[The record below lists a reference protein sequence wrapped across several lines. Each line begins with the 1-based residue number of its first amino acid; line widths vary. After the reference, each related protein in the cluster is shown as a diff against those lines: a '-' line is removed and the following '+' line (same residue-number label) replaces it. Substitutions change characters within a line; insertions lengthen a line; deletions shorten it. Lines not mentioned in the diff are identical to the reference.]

1 MENRKHPR
9 MKNRLP
15 EIGPQQRRGIPAGI
29 CAICS
34 SGSMVLETALA
45 HAARNKSD
53 LIIESTCNQVDQ
65 YGGYAG
71 MTPMDFAS
79 YIRDLARKT
88 GFPEDLLLIGGDH
101 LGPYPWRREAADTAM
116 DKARKLVTDCVSAG
130 YGKIHLDCGMPLGD
144 DGVDTDAV
152 APELSAQRSA
162 ALCKAAETARSDAQ
176 RRQGLPLYVIG
187 AEATTPGGSLTNPR
201 DVPVT
206 EPEEI
211 SRFLDI
217 CKTLFR
223 KEGLDDA
230 WQRVVAV
237 VVQPGI
243 DFGPD
248 AFVAYNP
255 DRNRALSA
263 FHDRLAGRMT
273 YEVHATDFQSGQS
286 LSKMVEDH
294 FALLKTGPVLTFA
307 FREAVFALARIED
320 ELLQGKKSA
329 DPSDIIRVIDREMT
343 ASPEHWRSHV
353 PGDSED
359 VRVLRIYGLTDRVRY
374 YWNYPAITKAFG
386 LLMHNLDRP
395 IPIGLVSQYFPQ
407 AFRAVIDEKLPAEPL
422 FLIRHSIVE
431 ALHPYITAC
440 SDKR

>member
-1 MENRKHPR
+1 MEQQKYPT

-29 CAICS
+29 CSICS
-34 SGSMVLETALA
+34 SGSMVLETGLA
-45 HAARNKSD
+45 HAARNNSD
-53 LIIESTCNQVDQ
+53 LIIESTCNQVNQ

-71 MTPMDFAS
+71 MTPRDFAS
-79 YIRDLARKT
+79 YIRGLARKN
-88 GFPEDLLLIGGDH
+88 GFPEERLLIGGDH
-101 LGPYPWRREAADTAM
+101 LGPYPWRRETANTAM

-130 YGKIHLDCGMPLGD
+130 YGKIHLDCGMPIGD

-152 APELSAQRSA
+152 APELSAKRTA
-162 ALCKAAETARSDAQ
+162 ALCKAAESTRSDVQ
-176 RRQGLPLYVIG
+176 RKQGLPLYVIG
-187 AEATTPGGSLTNPR
+187 AEAPTPGGSLTNAR

-223 KEGLDDA
+223 TEGLDDA
-230 WQRVVAV
+230 WQRVVAI

-248 AFVAYNP
+248 SFVAYNP

-273 YEVHATDFQSGQS
+273 YEVHATDFQSGPS

-307 FREAVFALARIED
+307 FREAVFALARIE
-320 ELLQGKKSA
+320 EERLKGRKSA

-353 PGDSED
+353 REDSED

-374 YWNYPAITKAFG
+374 YWNYPAVSKAFA
-386 LLMHNLDRP
+386 LLINNLARP
-395 IPIGLVSQYFPQ
+395 IPLGLVSQYFPE
-407 AFRAVIDEKLPAEPL
+407 AFHAVIDDKLPAEPL
-422 FLIRHSIVE
+422 FLIRHRIVE

-440 SDKR
+440 SGKR